1 MNMNIDVKFNKS
13 HLAILVA
20 FGLLVG
26 TLMTFATDPSIS
38 DLSNVFN
45 CIACQIHALLIPIS
59 FLLVVAAAVIY
70 AAGQV
75 GSAEM
80 RGKAQS
86 WAIWAL
92 VGAVVA
98 FAISVIGPMI
108 IKAMYTGTSSGEDA
122 LTATNCDTW
131 CNP

>member
-1 MNMNIDVKFNKS
+1 MEMKIGINRN
-13 HLAILVA
+13 HLLVLVT
-20 FGLLVG
+20 FGILVG
-26 TLMTFATDPSIS
+26 TLMAFATGN
-38 DLSNVFN
+38 DLGSLVNVFN
-45 CIACQIHALLIPIS
+45 TLTCDILDLLIPIS

-80 RGKAQS
+80 RGKSQS

-98 FAISVIGPMI
+98 FAIKVIGPMI
-108 IKAMYTGTSSGEDA
+108 VCAMYCSGGGTCTGLPSCLS
-122 LTATNCDTW
+122 C
-131 CNP
+131 P